1 MQKFL
6 QSDEELLG
14 ALASESA
21 FGTSKIQ
28 RLAGWGYNRAARK
41 AEEWLKDGK
50 IRPLE
55 STPHRFVLC
64 SVPGPTPAPKS
75 IAESGEA
82 YRGTSRLE
90 LLERLRQIKIPSVIN
105 IIQLCQ
111 DVQAM
116 LEADDHLISTDV
128 LLAQLKAL
136 LKESGA
142 KQQENDVYDLCVL
155 YPVYKHWFTC
165 IGAYLGYPCQEPI
178 TTFWFGDL
186 LHVMGIYSSTWRLI
200 LIRME
205 AFELEMEQEALQ
217 GSV

>member
-1 MQKFL
+1 MHKLL
-6 QSDEELLG
+6 QSDEELLR
-14 ALASESA
+14 ALVSESE
-21 FGTSKIQ
+21 FGTIKLQ
-28 RLAGWGYNRAARK
+28 RLAGWGYNRAAHK
-41 AEEWLKDGK
+41 IEEWLQAGK
-50 IRPLE
+50 IMPLE
-55 STPHRFVLC
+55 SKPYRFVLC
-64 SVPGPTPAPKS
+64 TEPGPAPKS

-82 YRGTSRLE
+82 YRGTCRLE

-136 LKESGA
+136 LKESRA
-142 KQQENDVYDLCVL
+142 KQQENDVYDICVL

-205 AFELEMEQEALQ
+205 AFELEMEQVALQ

>member
-64 SVPGPTPAPKS
+64 TVPGEKV
-75 IAESGEA
+75 G
-82 YRGTSRLE
+82 
-90 LLERLRQIKIPSVIN
+90 
-105 IIQLCQ
+105 
-111 DVQAM
+111 
-116 LEADDHLISTDV
+116 
-128 LLAQLKAL
+128 LALSLSSNSDLKP
-136 LKESGA
+136 EH
-142 KQQENDVYDLCVL
+142 Q
-155 YPVYKHWFTC
+155 
-165 IGAYLGYPCQEPI
+165 
-178 TTFWFGDL
+178 
-186 LHVMGIYSSTWRLI
+186 
-200 LIRME
+200 
-205 AFELEMEQEALQ
+205 
-217 GSV
+217 